1 MEKTRADGDL
11 ISRSALLVEINGE
24 ENARADGLMSEWY
37 ADMVE
42 RQPAIRAY
50 TVEGVAELKQY
61 REIGTVEECRTATEK
76 QKPKDP
82 NTWGVED
89 DEKII
94 YGGYGMYDCPNCGK
108 SYDINYDKYDY
119 CPNCGQAIL
128 WEGD

>member
-11 ISRSALLVEINGE
+11 ISRSALLAEINGE

-50 TVEGVAELKQY
+50 TVEGGAELKQY

-76 QKPKDP
+76 QKPKIADI
-82 NTWGVED
+82 WGD
-89 DEKII
+89 
-94 YGGYGMYDCPNCGK
+94 GYADGNLVYDTYECLNCGET
-108 SYDINYDKYDY
+108 YEIGYQDY
-119 CPNCGQAIL
+119 KHCPECGQAID
-128 WEGD
+128 WS